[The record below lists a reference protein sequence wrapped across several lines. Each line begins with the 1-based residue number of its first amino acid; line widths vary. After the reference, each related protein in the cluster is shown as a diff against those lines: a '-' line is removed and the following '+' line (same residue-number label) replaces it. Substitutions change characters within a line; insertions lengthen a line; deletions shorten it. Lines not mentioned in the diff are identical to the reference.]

1 VIASCWRSPALPAR
15 TRKGRGAQVEHAP
28 LRRRQSGDPARVVF
42 DHVADGLAR
51 AMSQLARRS

>member
-1 VIASCWRSPALPAR
+1 
-15 TRKGRGAQVEHAP
+15 